1 MKKLIIAAATVL
13 TMLSCSKEPSTCG
26 RIVSD
31 NVHDYSVTIR
41 NSNTNNLKTF
51 YLTEGDWMNAHPG
64 DNYCIYN
71 TTEW

>member
-1 MKKLIIAAATVL
+1 MKRILILSIGL

-71 TTEW
+71 TTQW

>member
-1 MKKLIIAAATVL
+1 MKKGILIFSIGL
-13 TMLSCSKEPSTCG
+13 TMLSCSKEPSSCG

-31 NVHDYSVTIR
+31 NVHEYSITIR

-64 DNYCIYN
+64 DNYCITN
-71 TTEW
+71 TTQW

>member
-1 MKKLIIAAATVL
+1 MKKKILIFSIAL
-13 TMLSCSKEPSTCG
+13 TMLSCSKEPSSCG

-51 YLTEGDWMNAHPG
+51 FLTEGDWMNAHPG
-64 DNYCIYN
+64 DNYCITN
-71 TTEW
+71 TTQW

>member
-1 MKKLIIAAATVL
+1 MKKVVLAVATVL
-13 TMLSCSKEPSTCG
+13 TMVSCSKEPSNCG

-31 NVHDYSVTIR
+31 NVYDYSITIR

-51 YLTEGDWMNAHPG
+51 YLTEGDWIHAHPG
-64 DNYCIYN
+64 DNYCITN

>member
-1 MKKLIIAAATVL
+1 MKKGILIFSIAL

-71 TTEW
+71 TTQW

>member
-1 MKKLIIAAATVL
+1 MRKGILILSIGL

-71 TTEW
+71 TTQW

>member
-1 MKKLIIAAATVL
+1 MRKGILILSIGL
-13 TMLSCSKEPSTCG
+13 TMLSCSKDPSTCG

-51 YLTEGDWMNAHPG
+51 YLTEGDWIHAHPG
-64 DNYCIYN
+64 DNYCITN
-71 TTEW
+71 TTQW

>member
-1 MKKLIIAAATVL
+1 MKKGILILSIGL

-71 TTEW
+71 TTQW

>member
-1 MKKLIIAAATVL
+1 MKKIIIAVALLMVG
-13 TMLSCSKEPSTCG
+13 CSKEPSTCG

-64 DNYCIYN
+64 DTYCIYN